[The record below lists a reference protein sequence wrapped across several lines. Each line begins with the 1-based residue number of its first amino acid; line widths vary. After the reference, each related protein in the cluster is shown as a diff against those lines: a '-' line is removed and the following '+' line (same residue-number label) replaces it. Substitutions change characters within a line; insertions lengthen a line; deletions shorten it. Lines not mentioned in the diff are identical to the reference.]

1 VLVALPA
8 LEERTMK
15 PNSLVIGSAAVLS
28 LLAGISAR
36 SPAQGTQHGLGRRV
50 MLGVSTFGS
59 PRGVQPALHLGYS
72 AARPL
77 GGNTS
82 LGLVVDVQGG
92 LWGGEEASC
101 VGPGPCL
108 ERSTWPGLVLG
119 LTTEVRH
126 HPGEGRFGLVIGAG
140 LATAP
145 DAKGAVTKTSGVV
158 STGADYEFGDTG
170 SRPVIGVRFTRM
182 LTNVVSVEWI
192 VAPVVAIRF

>member
-1 VLVALPA
+1 MRASAL
-8 LEERTMK
+8 LF
-15 PNSLVIGSAAVLS
+15 GSATVLS
-28 LLAGISAR
+28 LLAAVPDE
-36 SPAQGTQHGLGRRV
+36 SPAQGTQRGLGRRV

-59 PRGVQPALHLGYS
+59 PRSVQPALHLSYS
-72 AARPL
+72 AGRPL
-77 GGNTS
+77 SGSTS

-126 HPGEGRFGLVIGAG
+126 HPGAGRLGLVIGAG

-145 DAKGAVTKTSGVV
+145 DAEGAVTKTSGVV
-158 STGADYEFGDTG
+158 STGADYEFGDSG
-170 SRPVIGVRFTRM
+170 SRPVIGVRFARM